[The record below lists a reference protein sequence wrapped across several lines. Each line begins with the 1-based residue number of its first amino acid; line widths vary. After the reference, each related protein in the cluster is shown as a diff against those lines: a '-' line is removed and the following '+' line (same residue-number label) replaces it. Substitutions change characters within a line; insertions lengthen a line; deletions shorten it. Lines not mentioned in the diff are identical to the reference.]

1 MCSQEKT
8 RRSPEPLVG
17 DQATGAFKEGG
28 SPPAKREME
37 IQQAAVA
44 LLAALVLV
52 LGGIVGW
59 LYWQQQRL
67 FQNMNA
73 MVAAIG
79 ELATRPA
86 VPITFPEPA
95 AEEPAVEEAAKPETE
110 DEDDRVSVEELP
122 EVQIVS
128 GPPAALDTDGL
139 ESKSKK
145 ELQDILTKRGI
156 PFGKGDNK
164 SALISLLKATA

>member
-1 MCSQEKT
+1 
-8 RRSPEPLVG
+8 
-17 DQATGAFKEGG
+17 
-28 SPPAKREME
+28 ME

-73 MVAAIG
+73 IVAAIG

-86 VPITFPEPA
+86 AITFPEPVPEPE
-95 AEEPAVEEAAKPETE
+95 AEEAPAPETE
-110 DEDDRVSVEELP
+110 AESEDDRVSVEELP

-128 GPPAALDTDGL
+128 GAPPALDTDGL

-145 ELQDILTKRGI
+145 ELQEILTKRGI

-164 SALISLLKATA
+164 TALISLLKATA

>member
-1 MCSQEKT
+1 M
-8 RRSPEPLVG
+8 
-17 DQATGAFKEGG
+17 
-28 SPPAKREME
+28 
-37 IQQAAVA
+37 A

-59 LYWQQQRL
+59 IYWQQQRL

-73 MVAAIG
+73 IVAAIG

-86 VPITFPEPA
+86 AITFPEPVPEPESA
-95 AEEPAVEEAAKPETE
+95 AEVPTHETE
-110 DEDDRVSVEELP
+110 AESEDDRVSVEELP

-128 GPPAALDTDGL
+128 GAPPALDTDGL

-145 ELQDILTKRGI
+145 ELQEILTKRGI

-164 SALISLLKATA
+164 TALISLLKATA

>member
-1 MCSQEKT
+1 
-8 RRSPEPLVG
+8 
-17 DQATGAFKEGG
+17 
-28 SPPAKREME
+28 ME

-73 MVAAIG
+73 IVAAIG

-86 VPITFPEPA
+86 AITFPEPVSEELPMKDDA
-95 AEEPAVEEAAKPETE
+95 DIPAPAE
-110 DEDDRVSVEELP
+110 DDDRVSVEESDLP

-128 GPPAALDTDGL
+128 GPPGMLDTDGL

-164 SALISLLKATA
+164 SSLVTLLKATA

>member
-1 MCSQEKT
+1 
-8 RRSPEPLVG
+8 
-17 DQATGAFKEGG
+17 
-28 SPPAKREME
+28 ME

-73 MVAAIG
+73 IVGAIG

-86 VPITFPEPA
+86 VPITFPEPESEPTPEDA
-95 AEEPAVEEAAKPETE
+95 PAPAE
-110 DEDDRVSVEELP
+110 DSDDRVSVEEEGLP
-122 EVQIVS
+122 DVQIVS
-128 GPPAALDTDGL
+128 GAPAALDTDGL

-164 SALISLLKATA
+164 GALISLLKATA